1 MVQDRTPEETFRWA
15 ANSPWGQRVTDLAHS
30 ESACPPSRPRIHP
43 LEKLSWRRV
52 GRGAPGASGR
62 LSTPAGFLGSHSL
75 GYREIFISRR
85 WAPAAPEA
93 EHAATIRKPSHPRD
107 KDRSVTHR
115 DPAWQGRPQATWPS
129 AEKPPRPP
137 PARGRGL
144 CCRPRGMRAEDGDGR
159 THREKHRGGEKGSVL
174 TPRRLLRI
182 RTYPCF
188 TMSLKLEAILD
199 GRDPPR
205 PGARTRSGS
214 GAGSGPGRERTWGE
228 KVDAAKRLRRRLGA
242 ALEGAHHFVCPPN
255 PESGRPAR
263 SHFGGARGARRGGER
278 LGRRRQL
285 THPPACRE
293 EERRLLRAPALPLPG
308 AWEEGGG
315 EEEEGGKEEGEGRRR
330 RRRERDAKEDRG
342 GVGAPPGGG
351 AARVPAPGR
360 GHPRADTPWARRTP
374 PLLSRPP
381 GPTRFPF
388 RSPPSSRTPSAPQ
401 PAPAPRGQPGGS
413 TRPLFS
419 LRCLIF
425 GGEEIPLYH
434 SHRPPRLSA
443 PSLSREGLIFCWA
456 GGGVAMVCPDLG
468 IGGERYCLTLSYRK
482 SFLRFPW
489 HPGDIICYIF
499 LVWACLSRP
508 NVSFPGAN
516 PWPH

>member
-351 AARVPAPGR
+351 GRAGPSARPRPPAGR
-360 GHPRADTPWARRTP
+360 HPLSAPHPSPPLPPTWPDPLPLPIPPLLPDPERAPARPRTSRTAWREHAPSLLAPVFDFWRRGNSTLSQPPPTP
-374 PLLSRPP
+374 PLSPIAFQRRADFLLSGRRCCHGLPWPWHRRGEILPYLKLQKELPP
-381 GPTRFPF
+381 VSLAPWWYHLLHFPCLSLSF
-388 RSPPSSRTPSAPQ
+388 PPERKF
-401 PAPAPRGQPGGS
+401 PRG
-413 TRPLFS
+413 
-419 LRCLIF
+419 
-425 GGEEIPLYH
+425 
-434 SHRPPRLSA
+434 
-443 PSLSREGLIFCWA
+443 
-456 GGGVAMVCPDLG
+456 
-468 IGGERYCLTLSYRK
+468 
-482 SFLRFPW
+482 
-489 HPGDIICYIF
+489 
-499 LVWACLSRP
+499 
-508 NVSFPGAN
+508 
-516 PWPH
+516 

>member
-1 MVQDRTPEETFRWA
+1 MVQDRTQEETFRWA

-115 DPAWQGRPQATWPS
+115 DPAWQGQPQATWPS

-199 GRDPPR
+199 GRDPPSPRR
-205 PGARTRSGS
+205 PHPKRLRGGFRAGS
-214 GAGSGPGRERTWGE
+214 GADVGGE
-228 KVDAAKRLRRRLGA
+228 SWRGEAAPA
-242 ALEGAHHFVCPPN
+242 A
-255 PESGRPAR
+255 
-263 SHFGGARGARRGGER
+263 ARRGS
-278 LGRRRQL
+278 RRRASLCLSPKPRKWAAGSQPL
-285 THPPACRE
+285 RGSAGRAARRGEAGAPPSADSS
-293 EERRLLRAPALPLPG
+293 AGLPG
-308 AWEEGGG
+308 GGAAAAQGSSPASSRGLGGGGRGGGGGREGGGGG
-315 EEEEGGKEEGEGRRR
+315 EEEEKEGEGREGGSRRGGGPPRR
-330 RRRERDAKEDRG
+330 RGRAGPSARPRPPAGRHPLSAPHPSPPLPPTWPDPLPLPIPPLLPDPERAPARPRTSRTAWREHAPSLLAPVFDFWRRG
-342 GVGAPPGGG
+342 NSTLSQPP
-351 AARVPAPGR
+351 P
-360 GHPRADTPWARRTP
+360 TP
-374 PLLSRPP
+374 PLSPIAFPRRADFLLSGRRCCHGLPWPWHRRGEILPYLKLQKELPP
-381 GPTRFPF
+381 VSLAPWWYHLLHFPCLSLSF
-388 RSPPSSRTPSAPQ
+388 PPERKF
-401 PAPAPRGQPGGS
+401 PRG
-413 TRPLFS
+413 
-419 LRCLIF
+419 
-425 GGEEIPLYH
+425 
-434 SHRPPRLSA
+434 
-443 PSLSREGLIFCWA
+443 
-456 GGGVAMVCPDLG
+456 
-468 IGGERYCLTLSYRK
+468 
-482 SFLRFPW
+482 
-489 HPGDIICYIF
+489 
-499 LVWACLSRP
+499 
-508 NVSFPGAN
+508 
-516 PWPH
+516 